1 MQTKLRVNGEEILVK
16 DKNKIGDGGEAIV
29 YDISSL
35 ISSGT
40 PTALKLWRK
49 PTDDVYA
56 SVASQT
62 IERNN
67 REGAA
72 KRLATYPEK
81 LKHFPKGLPLEVVAP
96 KDPAIASN
104 GSVVGFTMPLLT
116 SGVRLSMF
124 AKRDYKTVNGIT
136 PLETM
141 KVFMSLWDTV
151 RALHKAGVVIGDFN
165 NKNVLEKEF
174 KAYLVDADSM
184 QFGSYTAPGFTPGYV
199 DPLICDPNKKYPE
212 QVRPHTKETDWY
224 AFAVML
230 FECLMETH
238 PFFGGAYRPKTGL
251 PHVPLDARSLHGI
264 SVFSDGVIYSMRA
277 VPLDWLPIRAAEYF
291 KRIFDTKGKPLR
303 EEFSREILEMLAT
316 HAGLAVQIEPRQVQ
330 LNVSQA
336 SFAFRHERLL
346 QVAFQNGSL
355 RFLEKGSEGFMRDG
369 SHKILSGTPERGW
382 RYRLMGDSTLIAVG
396 NRLIVIGK
404 DGSIESQVSV
414 DTFRGQKPVFDS
426 NNDRYFWV
434 QGGKLYGSKDIS
446 PQYIG
451 DVLEGQ
457 TLLWIGQRCGVGL
470 SQIGA
475 SWSPFMFS
483 TDRVGINDSIKDVS
497 LSGELLDAQV
507 YFSPE
512 HVWLLVAIETQN
524 VVTNFAYLL
533 DLKGQV
539 IATASAKDGDST
551 WLGSIRGHVGA
562 TRLSKP
568 GTPILYGLGDNEIH
582 RVEVVQGSLQETA
595 HSSIQMNPA
604 SPPTRLFFDPKGELL
619 LIGTK
624 DVTTLKL

>member
-1 MQTKLRVNGEEILVK
+1 MKLRVNGQEILVK
-16 DKNKIGDGGEAIV
+16 DKHKIGDGGEAIV
-29 YDISSL
+29 YDISAL
-35 ISSGT
+35 IGNGT

-56 SVASQT
+56 SVASLT

-72 KRLATYPEK
+72 KRLATYPDK
-81 LKHFPKGLPLEVVAP
+81 LRNFPKSLPSEVIAP
-96 KDPAIASN
+96 KDLASASD

-116 SGVRLSMF
+116 GGVRLSMF
-124 AKRDYKTVNGIT
+124 AKRDYKSVNGIT

-141 KVFMSLWDTV
+141 KVFMSLWETV
-151 RALHKAGVVIGDFN
+151 KALHRVGIVIGDFN
-165 NKNVLEKEF
+165 SKNVLEKEF

-199 DPLICDPNKKYPE
+199 DPLICDANKKYPE
-212 QVRPHTKETDWY
+212 QMRPHTKETDWY

-238 PFFGGAYRPKTGL
+238 PFFGGAYRPKAGAK
-251 PHVPLDARSLHGI
+251 HVPLDARPMNGI
-264 SVFSDGVIYSMRA
+264 SVFSEGVIYSSRA
-277 VPLDWLPIRAAEYF
+277 VPLDWLPSRAAEYF
-291 KRIFDTKGKPLR
+291 KKIFDTKGKPLR
-303 EEFSREILEMLAT
+303 EEFSKEILEILAT
-316 HAGLAVQIEPRQVQ
+316 HAGLQVEIQPREVQ
-330 LNVSQA
+330 LTTGLA

-346 QVAFQNGSL
+346 QAAFQSGSL

-369 SHKILSGTPERGW
+369 SHKILGGTPERGW
-382 RYRLMGDSTLIAVG
+382 RYRLMGDATLIASG
-396 NRLIVIGK
+396 NRLIVVRK
-404 DGSIESQVSV
+404 DGSIETQVAV
-414 DTFRGQKPVFDS
+414 DTFRGQKPVFDANS
-426 NNDRYFWV
+426 DRYFWV
-434 QGGKLYGSKDIS
+434 QGGQLFGSKDLS

-457 TLLWIGQRCGVGL
+457 TLLWVGQRCGLGL

-475 SWSPFMFS
+475 SWTPFVFS
-483 TDRVGINDSIKDVS
+483 TDRVGINDSINDVS

-512 HVWLLVAIETQN
+512 HVWLLVAIENQN
-524 VVTNFAYLL
+524 VVTNVAYLL
-533 DLKGQV
+533 DLKGEV
-539 IATASAKDGDST
+539 IATTSVKEGEDS

-568 GTPILYGLGDNEIH
+568 GVPILYGLGDNEIH
-582 RVEVVQGSLQETA
+582 RVEVVNGTLQETA
-595 HSSIQMNPA
+595 HSPITMNPL

-619 LIGTK
+619 LVGNK